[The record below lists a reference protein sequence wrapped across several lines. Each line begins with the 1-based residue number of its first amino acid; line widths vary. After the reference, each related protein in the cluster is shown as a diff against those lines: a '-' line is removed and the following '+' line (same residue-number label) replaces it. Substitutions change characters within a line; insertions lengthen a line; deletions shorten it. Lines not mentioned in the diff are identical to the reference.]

1 MTGAQGWEAT
11 GTAFWILAVLTKQP
25 PEVLGRGSKHTWVQ
39 FPSSLKWFQS
49 QDREALE
56 GKSLMPMKT
65 PEHAQNMAQ
74 QARGSD
80 SCREHAQDLA
90 QQACGTDLES
100 SFKGRSG
107 DNPSLM

>member
-49 QDREALE
+49 QEREALE
-56 GKSLMPMKT
+56 GKKISG
-65 PEHAQNMAQ
+65 AYD
-74 QARGSD
+74 D
-80 SCREHAQDLA
+80 SR
-90 QQACGTDLES
+90 ACAKHGTASRRHRLGV
-100 SFKGRSG
+100 F
-107 DNPSLM
+107 L